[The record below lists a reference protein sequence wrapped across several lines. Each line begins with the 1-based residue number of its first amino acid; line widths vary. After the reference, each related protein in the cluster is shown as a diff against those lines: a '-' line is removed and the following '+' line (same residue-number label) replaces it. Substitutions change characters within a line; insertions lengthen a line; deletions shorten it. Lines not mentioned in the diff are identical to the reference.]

1 MFACGVL
8 RIRRSVEG
16 VTRSVASSLPPGWLP
31 ARRLYGRRAP
41 LTVRNLLSPSDPTA
55 RVSVIAPEVVR
66 PWSGFQGP
74 QRFGRQPGR
83 DLVAHGEPD
92 VRGQGGPQARPGGLQ
107 AVVDLRPE
115 VGRRDDA
122 GGKGVLAV
130 SEAHGLGPDGEGDGA
145 RRGRA
150 RQPKVPQRGADGAV
164 LGAALYKVGGAEEAG
179 DLAGGGAVVEGL
191 RLVVHLEAAVGNE
204 GYAVGENDGLLLVV
218 GDEDGGVAALALEA
232 QDEVPHLFP
241 EVGVERAEGL
251 VEEQEPRVGDEG
263 AGERYPL
270 LLAARELLRRAV
282 GETLHPHAPQ
292 GLVDPAPGLPL
303 GGAAHLEA
311 DPDVPGDAH
320 VGEEERLLEDHRRL
334 APP

>member
-8 RIRRSVEG
+8 RIRRSIEG
-16 VTRSVASSLPPGWLP
+16 VARSVASSLPPGWLP

-66 PWSGFQGP
+66 PWSYFQGP
-74 QRFGRQPGR
+74 QRLGRQPGR

-115 VGRRDDA
+115 VGRRNDA
-122 GGKGVLAV
+122 GGKG
-130 SEAHGLGPDGEGDGA
+130 
-145 RRGRA
+145 
-150 RQPKVPQRGADGAV
+150 V

-191 RLVVHLEAAVGNE
+191 RLVVHLEAAVE
-204 GYAVGENDGLLLVV
+204 DECYAVGENDGLLLVV

-241 EVGVERAEGL
+241 EIGVERAEGL

-311 DPDVPGDAH
+311 EPDVPGDAH

-334 APP
+334 APLGRGADDGAAPDPHVARGRAQEARHHL

>member
-1 MFACGVL
+1 MFTCGVL
-8 RIRRSVEG
+8 KIRRSIEG
-16 VTRSVASSLPPGWLP
+16 VARSVASSPPPGWLP
-31 ARRLYGRRAP
+31 ARRLYSRRAP

-55 RVSVIAPEVVR
+55 RVSVLVTEIVR

-74 QRFGRQPGR
+74 QRLGRKPGR

-150 RQPKVPQRGADGAV
+150 RQPEVPQRGADGAV
-164 LGAALYKVGGAEEAG
+164 LGAALYK
-179 DLAGGGAVVEGL
+179 
-191 RLVVHLEAAVGNE
+191 
-204 GYAVGENDGLLLVV
+204 
-218 GDEDGGVAALALEA
+218 GGVAALALEA

-270 LLAARELLRRAV
+270 LLAARELLRRAI

-311 DPDVPGDAH
+311 EPDVPGDAH

-334 APP
+334 APLGRGADDGAAPDPHVARGRAQEASHHLQRRGLAAPRGAQ